1 MPARSTKAPKREKE
15 SPAGRREQR
24 RLQQLDLGRTQIL
37 DAAEE
42 VFGAKGFHDT
52 TLREVAELAEYSVG
66 SVYSFFDNKDD
77 LFLQVFIRRGDEMLP
92 GLQAIADRDA
102 DPLDKL
108 RAIVDHEVGFFR
120 THPHFGRV
128 YIHAAS
134 TPTLGPERPLPT
146 ELSDNFDVAMRCHA
160 RVFQEGQRA
169 GVLRAGDPEVLAR
182 LLSGLI
188 YSYQSLDPAIVGD
201 HDTSER
207 LPLHDLRAII
217 EGAFGRA

>member
-1 MPARSTKAPKREKE
+1 MPARTTKANEREAE
-15 SPAGRREQR
+15 PPAGRREQR

-42 VFGAKGFHDT
+42 IFGAKGFHDT

-77 LFLQVFIRRGDEMLP
+77 LFLQV
-92 GLQAIADRDA
+92 AASDA
-102 DPLDKL
+102 GALDKL
-108 RAIVDHEVGFFR
+108 RAIVDFEVGFFR

-134 TPTLGPERPLPT
+134 TPTLGPERPLPN
-146 ELSDNFDVAMRCHA
+146 ELSDNFDMAMRCHA
-160 RVFQEGQRA
+160 RVFEEGQRA
-169 GVLRAGDPEVLAR
+169 GELRAGDPEVLAR

-201 HDTSER
+201 HDTTER
-207 LPLHDLRAII
+207 LPLDDLRAII